1 MSRKPKVTPIAPQPI
16 AGWPAV
22 PFGFQMVQLQ
32 PPPMLDRN
40 IVKQELNDN
49 KVTLDDGAV
58 ISIKLTV
65 NNVKQIIGQLGPA
78 GEPIYTM
85 QLSWT
90 VATIMPPASEPAP
103 SRRKARTGSK
113 TSAGE

>member
-1 MSRKPKVTPIAPQPI
+1 MSRKPKVTPTLPQPVT
-16 AGWPAV
+16 GWPAV
-22 PFGFQMVQLQ
+22 PFGFQVVQLQ
-32 PPPMLDRN
+32 PPPMSDRN
-40 IVKQELNDN
+40 IVKEELNDN

-85 QLSWT
+85 QLSWAVTT
-90 VATIMPPASEPAP
+90 VTPPASEPAP
-103 SRRKARTGSK
+103 SRRKAKTSSK